1 MTAAPRDERRKP
13 PRRTAERILAV
24 ALDLFNRR
32 GEPQV
37 STTLIAAE
45 LKISPGNLYYHYPA
59 KEALVNTLVSRWET
73 ALLRLLGDPGDGP
86 TGVGGQADWRDS
98 AGGALHD
105 HLPPHSALGLGL
117 EFAAD
122 SQAAALDALSPPAL
136 VDRRDAPVSGWAL
149 LPALLALAWRY
160 RFLFRDMNDLLAR
173 NRQLET
179 HCQAALLRQHVAVYQ
194 QVASLRDST
203 GRPLSSSTADALTT
217 NLMLVLIYWLC
228 HEYVRDP
235 RHALEPANEAALLA
249 HGTAQL
255 RALLLPYLDEEGL
268 NALTPPQ
275 PPDGHSGGSAFR
287 P

>member
-59 KEALVNTLVSRWET
+59 KEALVNALVRRYEFTLHRV
-73 ALLRLLGDPGDGP
+73 LGDPPG
-86 TGVGGQADWRDS
+86 
-98 AGGALHD
+98 
-105 HLPPHSALGLGL
+105 
-117 EFAAD
+117 AAD
-122 SQAAALDALSPPAL
+122 AEAPWSDTLTDSDPGLAPELATESRPAALEPFSATPQ
-136 VDRRDAPVSGWAL
+136 VDHGGDAPVTGWAL

-179 HCQAALLRQHVAVYQ
+179 RCQAALLRQHAAVQ
-194 QVASLRDST
+194 LQLTRLHDAA
-203 GRPLSSSTADALTT
+203 GRPLGDTLAQALAT
-217 NLMLVLIYWLC
+217 NLMLVLGYWFC

-235 RHALEPANEAALLA
+235 RHALEPDHEAAVLA
-249 HGTAQL
+249 RGTAQL
-255 RALLLPYLDEEGL
+255 RALLQPYLDEQGL
-268 NALTPPQ
+268 AELSYTA
-275 PPDGHSGGSAFR
+275 SGPVDAPR
-287 P
+287 